1 MFNFLPT
8 TLDEVHLKGWTT
20 PLDIILITGDA
31 YVDHPSFGTAIIG
44 RQLEASG
51 FTVGVIPQPDWKGE
65 EDFLALGQP
74 KLFFGVSS
82 GNMDSLV
89 SNLTSEKRQ
98 RKTDE
103 YSEGG
108 QIGKRPDRAVLV
120 YCNRI
125 KQLFPGVPIV
135 LGGLEA
141 SLRRLTHYDF
151 WSDSLR
157 RSILIDSRADLLIY
171 GMAEKAIVA
180 VAEAYRAGESLEG
193 VANTARLTPQP
204 PLQSTGEGEL
214 SVLHLPAHE
223 ELVVDKL
230 LFLKTTL
237 QHEQEYAKK
246 FPRAVIQSVQN
257 KFIIVE
263 PPSPFTSAEL
273 DSLAL
278 LPFERKAH
286 PRYKSPIPAFSF
298 VKDSVVAHRGCYGGC
313 SFCSLTVHQ
322 GKYIASRSPESILK
336 EISEVICNQAD
347 FCGVLLDVGG
357 PSANMFSSFCKNPQ
371 GCPRLSCLVPNI
383 CPQLDTG
390 LDRQLELLAKIRE
403 LPGIRKVFLNSGIRT
418 DLAQTCPE
426 YIDVLATHHT
436 SGQLSVAPEHKSTPV
451 LRLMQK
457 PKFENYKAFIASFNE
472 ASKRAAKTQFLSP
485 YFIAA
490 HPGST
495 LAEMADL
502 AIWMRRQ
509 GMRVRQV
516 QTFIAL
522 PMTLSAAMYYA
533 EADPWTLKPIHVAK
547 GEERKMQ
554 RALLQPWL
562 EVNRPLVRRALKQ
575 LGLEKQERW
584 LCGGSSTI
592 S

>member
-1 MFNFLPT
+1 MKFNFLPT
-8 TLDEVHLKGWTT
+8 TLDEVHLKGWTA

-44 RQLEASG
+44 RQLEAAG

-74 KLFFGVSS
+74 KLCFGVSS

-89 SNLTSEKRQ
+89 SNMTSEKRQ
-98 RKTDE
+98 RKVDE

-108 QIGKRPDRAVLV
+108 KVGKRPDRAILV

-171 GMAEKAIVA
+171 GMAEKAIVE
-180 VAEAYRAGESLEG
+180 VAGALREGEGLEG
-193 VANTARLTPQP
+193 IANTAYLTPQP
-204 PLQSTGEGEL
+204 PLQSTGEV
-214 SVLHLPAHE
+214 VLDFLRLPSHE
-223 ELVVDKL
+223 ELVADKL

-237 QHEQEYAKK
+237 LHEQEYAKK
-246 FPRAVIQSVQN
+246 LPRPVIQSVQN
-257 KFIIVE
+257 KSIIVE

-286 PRYKSPIPAFSF
+286 PRYKLPIPAFSF

-322 GKYIASRSPESILK
+322 GKYISSRSPESILK
-336 EISEVICNQAD
+336 EISEVICKQAD

-371 GCPRLSCLVPNI
+371 GCSRLSCLVPSI

-436 SGQLSVAPEHKSTPV
+436 SGQLSVAPEHKSTEV

-457 PKFENYKAFIASFNE
+457 PKFENYKTFISAFNE
-472 ASKRAAKTQFLSP
+472 ASKRADKTQFLSP

-502 AIWMRRQ
+502 AFWMRRQ

-516 QTFIAL
+516 QTFIPL
-522 PMTLSAAMYYA
+522 PMTLSASMYYA
-533 EADPWTLKPIHVAK
+533 EADPWTLQPIHVAK

-562 EVNRPLVRRALKQ
+562 EVNKPLVHRALKQ
-575 LGLEKQERW
+575 LGIEKQERW
-584 LCGGSSTI
+584 LCSGGK
-592 S
+592 